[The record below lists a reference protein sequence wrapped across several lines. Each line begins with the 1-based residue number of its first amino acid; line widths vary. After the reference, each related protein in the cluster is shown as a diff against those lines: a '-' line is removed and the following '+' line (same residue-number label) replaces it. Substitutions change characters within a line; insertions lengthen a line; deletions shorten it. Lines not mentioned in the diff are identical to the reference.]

1 MKKKDVWLINLPHA
15 GGSITTFK
23 GWNKKINC
31 NVLNIEYPGHWTR
44 MNESLLNTFEELFED
59 VVKTIQKK
67 IQSPA
72 EICLFGHSLG
82 AILAWSII
90 PALKKMGYEVK
101 CIFLSASQS
110 PNFFPENNIRNAN
123 TDIEK
128 LKLIGYDVEEHSSD
142 INDQFL
148 KTFFPILD
156 KDLQICKKFVSDN
169 HYIDI
174 DAYVL
179 YGKEDSFVDI
189 DKMVTWGNYVK
200 LIAVYDFPG
209 QHLYLEEK
217 SNRDLL
223 TDLINTVSKQLI
235 K

>member
-1 MKKKDVWLINLPHA
+1 MKKNNLWLINLPHA
-15 GGSITTFK
+15 GGSTTTFK

-31 NVLNIEYPGHWTR
+31 NVLNVEYPGHWTR
-44 MNESLLNTFEELFED
+44 MNESLPNTFEELAED
-59 VVKTIQKK
+59 IVETIQKK
-67 IQSPA
+67 IQLPA
-72 EICLFGHSLG
+72 ELCLFGHSLG

-90 PALKKMGYEVK
+90 PTLQKKGYIVK
-101 CIFLSASQS
+101 YIFLSASQS
-110 PNFFPENNIRNAN
+110 PDFFPENNIRNAN
-123 TDIEK
+123 TNIEK
-128 LKLIGYDVEEHSSD
+128 MKLIGYDMEAYSSD
-142 INDQFL
+142 INEQFL

-189 DKMVTWGNYVK
+189 DKMITWKKFVK
-200 LIAVYDFPG
+200 LIAVHDFSG

-217 SNRDLL
+217 SNRDLI
-223 TDLINTVSKQLI
+223 TDLINRIINQ
-235 K
+235 

>member
-1 MKKKDVWLINLPHA
+1 MEKKNIWLINLPHA

-23 GWNKKINC
+23 GWNKKIKC
-31 NVLNIEYPGHWTR
+31 NVLNVEYPGHWTR
-44 MNESLLNTFEELFED
+44 MNESLLNTFEELAED
-59 VVKTIQKK
+59 VVETIQRK

-72 EICLFGHSLG
+72 EISLFGHSLG

-90 PALKKMGYEVK
+90 PTLQRKGYIVK

-110 PNFFPENNIRNAN
+110 PDFFPENNICNAN

-128 LKLIGYDVEEHSSD
+128 MKLIGYDMKEYSSD
-142 INDQFL
+142 INEQFL

-156 KDLQICKKFVSDN
+156 KDLLICKNFVSNN

-179 YGKEDSFVDI
+179 YGKEDSFIDL
-189 DKMVTWGNYVK
+189 DKMMTWKKFVK

-209 QHLYLEEK
+209 KHLYLEEK
-217 SNRDLL
+217 NNRDLL
-223 TDLINTVSKQLI
+223 TDFINKIL